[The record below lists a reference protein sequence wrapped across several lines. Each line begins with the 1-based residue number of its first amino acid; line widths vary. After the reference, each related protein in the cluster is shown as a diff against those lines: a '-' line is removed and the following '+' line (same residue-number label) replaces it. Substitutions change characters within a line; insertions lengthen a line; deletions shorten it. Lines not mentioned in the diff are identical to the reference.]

1 MHHFRNCAFYEPAMQ
16 VLCGKEKA
24 IFVMSHDF
32 EKYVHLFPFCQEVQ
46 SDWRKKFKSSL
57 SVTIVTLTIKYTCC
71 KRCNFYIFSELQI
84 YWYWENTTF
93 KLHMYSFKQYHIACC
108 KSIRNHTIK
117 KGPIICRLTQFVS
130 DNLVYGI

>member
-46 SDWRKKFKSSL
+46 SDWWKKSSL

-71 KRCNFYIFSELQI
+71 KRCNFSLKWAADILILGEYYDYIKYVFLQ
-84 YWYWENTTF
+84 
-93 KLHMYSFKQYHIACC
+93 
-108 KSIRNHTIK
+108 TIPYC
-117 KGPIICRLTQFVS
+117 GS
-130 DNLVYGI
+130 